1 VKPYVKNNGGE
12 FMATVKNQSLLKR
25 FIGNKNVV
33 TILGIALCIGI
44 LVVGYFVRV
53 NNSVSTTSIP
63 FAKKE
68 LTARSIISENDVGN
82 VRISQNYINTSGNII
97 TSAREVYGKA
107 VAYYSNIPA
116 GSLFY
121 TTSIINPEE
130 LPNAAFKDIGEGN
143 TIYNLEVDNDS
154 TYSNSIRTGD
164 YIDLYMTANDPFS
177 AENIVFGCFIESIR
191 VLGVKD
197 SAGKN
202 IVKNGSDYGSPSELL
217 FSVDDEYYL
226 LLKDAEFLGIKIIPV
241 LHNANY
247 TNNATPDSTKVS
259 SDYLKSIITSQVE
272 MDI

>member
-1 VKPYVKNNGGE
+1 MAAVKS
-12 FMATVKNQSLLKR
+12 QSLIKR

-68 LTARSIISENDVGN
+68 LTARSIIGDGDVGN
-82 VRISQNYINTSGNII
+82 VRISQGYLSSSGNVI
-97 TSAREVYGKA
+97 TSAKEVYGKA
-107 VAYYSNIPA
+107 VAYYTNIPA

-121 TTSIINPEE
+121 TTSIMSPEE

-143 TIYNLEVDNDS
+143 TIYNLKVNNDT

-164 YIDLYMTANDPFS
+164 YIDLYMSSRDPFADDS
-177 AENIVFGCFIESIR
+177 IVFGCFIESIR

-197 SAGKN
+197 GSGNN
-202 IVKNGSDYGSPSELL
+202 IIKNGSNNGKPAELL
-217 FSVDDEYYL
+217 FSVDDEYFL
-226 LLKDAEFLGIKIIPV
+226 LLKDAEFLGLQLIPV
-241 LHNANY
+241 LHNAAY
-247 TNNATPDSTKVS
+247 TQKGTKDSTKVS
-259 SDYLKSIITSQVE
+259 SDYLKSIITSQIATEV
-272 MDI
+272 